1 MPLELSNM
9 LKTLLAS
16 KWCRVGLSALSA
28 LLGYGGWAYWINMT
42 HGSGAA
48 MKAAI
53 VQGGYSFV
61 LTCLLSL
68 LIEFLYQRYSHW
80 RYGVVLIG
88 VVVCCLL
95 YSLSWGINV
104 LAMTPEILWTILP
117 GALISTLFTIS
128 YLLGLKEL
136 NPTGLED

>member
-1 MPLELSNM
+1 VPLELSNM

-95 YSLSWGINV
+95 YSLSWG
-104 LAMTPEILWTILP
+104 M
-117 GALISTLFTIS
+117 G
-128 YLLGLKEL
+128 
-136 NPTGLED
+136 

>member
-1 MPLELSNM
+1 M

-16 KWCRVGLSALSA
+16 KWCRVGFSALSA
-28 LLGYGGWAYWINMT
+28 LLGYGGWAYWINMA

-53 VQGGYSFV
+53 IQGGYSFV
-61 LTCLLSL
+61 LTCMLSL

-80 RYGVVLIG
+80 RCGVVLIG

-117 GALISTLFTIS
+117 GALISILFTIS

>member
-1 MPLELSNM
+1 M

-117 GALISTLFTIS
+117 GAVISTLFTIS

>member
-1 MPLELSNM
+1 M

-42 HGSGAA
+42 HGGSAA